1 MSRRGGGRDRR
12 AVGVEPGHGSPGLP
26 LGHPAL
32 APQGPPSP
40 LSQPG
45 VGGGGQRAT
54 RSPVGGAAGACG
66 PASSSRRGRETQASP
81 ASRHHTA
88 PERGSEMGHRRE
100 CACAWGVRV

>member
-45 VGGGGQRAT
+45 VGGGGAE
-54 RSPVGGAAGACG
+54 SNPL
-66 PASSSRRGRETQASP
+66 SSRGGRGRLWAGVVVQAGEGDTGVPGEQASHGP
-81 ASRHHTA
+81 
-88 PERGSEMGHRRE
+88 
-100 CACAWGVRV
+100 